1 MLQQTVFLHS
11 EQLVLVDWEGR
22 IRSRKDDDGNVVGS
36 YNTRYETEMRDLS
49 ADIKVLIAEFE
60 KEKARR
66 DYLKS
71 KAGEMKPER
80 NDIRVFSSGIGL
92 LLLLVL
98 PFLSQAQCSMCRA
111 VAESSQQ
118 GGSSIAAGLND
129 GILYLMAIPY
139 VLLATLGVLFYR
151 HRKKL
156 RTSA

>member
-1 MLQQTVFLHS
+1 
-11 EQLVLVDWEGR
+11 
-22 IRSRKDDDGNVVGS
+22 
-36 YNTRYETEMRDLS
+36 
-49 ADIKVLIAEFE
+49 
-60 KEKARR
+60 
-66 DYLKS
+66 
-71 KAGEMKPER
+71 MKPER
-80 NDIRVFSSGIGL
+80 NDIRGFYSGIGL
-92 LLLLVL
+92 LLFLVL

-139 VLLATLGVLFYR
+139 VLPATLGILFYR

>member
-1 MLQQTVFLHS
+1 
-11 EQLVLVDWEGR
+11 
-22 IRSRKDDDGNVVGS
+22 
-36 YNTRYETEMRDLS
+36 
-49 ADIKVLIAEFE
+49 
-60 KEKARR
+60 
-66 DYLKS
+66 
-71 KAGEMKPER
+71 MKPER
-80 NDIRVFSSGIGL
+80 NDIRRFYSGIGL
-92 LLLLVL
+92 LLFLIL

-139 VLLATLGVLFYR
+139 VLLATLGILFYR

>member
-1 MLQQTVFLHS
+1 
-11 EQLVLVDWEGR
+11 
-22 IRSRKDDDGNVVGS
+22 
-36 YNTRYETEMRDLS
+36 
-49 ADIKVLIAEFE
+49 
-60 KEKARR
+60 
-66 DYLKS
+66 
-71 KAGEMKPER
+71 MKPER
-80 NDIRVFSSGIGL
+80 NDDGFSSGIGL

-111 VAESSQQ
+111 VAERQQ

>member
-1 MLQQTVFLHS
+1 MLQQTALHS

-71 KAGEMKPER
+71 KAEK
-80 NDIRVFSSGIGL
+80 
-92 LLLLVL
+92 
-98 PFLSQAQCSMCRA
+98 
-111 VAESSQQ
+111 
-118 GGSSIAAGLND
+118 
-129 GILYLMAIPY
+129 
-139 VLLATLGVLFYR
+139 
-151 HRKKL
+151 
-156 RTSA
+156 